1 MDSAGRQR
9 LRQEIQYIFQ
19 DPYASLDPRKTVAFS
34 IAEPI
39 RTHGLLSDE
48 AAIARRVGELLEQVG
63 LKPEHAARYPH
74 EFSGGQRQRV
84 HRARAGQQPKLIIAD
99 ESVSALD
106 VSIQAQILN
115 LLMDLQK
122 DRGLSYLFITHD
134 MAVVEKV
141 SHRVAVLYLGQ
152 IVELGTR
159 RQIFESPQHAY
170 TRKLLAAVPVAEPG
184 RHIDTSLIEGEIPS
198 PVRRVGDEPAIIPL
212 AEFAPGHLVA
222 RAA

>member
-1 MDSAGRQR
+1 M
-9 LRQEIQYIFQ
+9 
-19 DPYASLDPRKTVAFS
+19 
-34 IAEPI
+34 
-39 RTHGLLSDE
+39 
-48 AAIARRVGELLEQVG
+48 
-63 LKPEHAARYPH
+63 
-74 EFSGGQRQRV
+74 
-84 HRARAGQQPKLIIAD
+84 
-99 ESVSALD
+99 SALD

-198 PVRRVGDEPAIIPL
+198 PVRPRRRRAGHHSL

>member
-1 MDSAGRQR
+1 M
-9 LRQEIQYIFQ
+9 
-19 DPYASLDPRKTVAFS
+19 
-34 IAEPI
+34 
-39 RTHGLLSDE
+39 
-48 AAIARRVGELLEQVG
+48 
-63 LKPEHAARYPH
+63 
-74 EFSGGQRQRV
+74 
-84 HRARAGQQPKLIIAD
+84 
-99 ESVSALD
+99 SALD

-170 TRKLLAAVPVAEPG
+170 TRKLLAAVPVAEPAA
-184 RHIDTSLIEGEIPS
+184 TSTP
-198 PVRRVGDEPAIIPL
+198 R
-212 AEFAPGHLVA
+212 
-222 RAA
+222 